1 MKRYFCLL
9 CFILLIAG
17 CNTNDQANEQAKG
30 NSEEFIQVKNS
41 TTKEVDRET
50 GQEVAKHLVH
60 LASKVPNVKDATAV
74 VIGPY
79 AIVGIDVDKDLDRSQ
94 VGSIK
99 YTVAE
104 SLKNDPNGARAIVVA
119 DPDLNA
125 RLKEIQEDIQNGRP
139 VQGIINELADI
150 TGRVMPEIPGDII
163 DPTSE
168 DKQKEKLSE
177 KEQKELQKQQ
187 RNQSNHHVNK

>member
-1 MKRYFCLL
+1 MKKYFFLL
-9 CFILLIAG
+9 CLSLFIAG
-17 CNTNDQANEQAKG
+17 CNTNHEANKEG
-30 NSEEFIQVKNS
+30 NNNGQIVQVKNS
-41 TTKEVDRET
+41 STKNFDRQT
-50 GQEVAKHLVH
+50 GQKIAQHLVS
-60 LASKVPNVKDATAV
+60 LASSVPNVKDATAIV
-74 VIGPY
+74 LGPY

-104 SLKNDPNGARAIVVA
+104 SLKHDPNGANAIVVA

-139 VQGIINELADI
+139 IQGIINELADI
-150 TGRVMPEIPGDII
+150 TGRIMPEIPADII
-163 DPTSE
+163 DPTPK

-177 KEQKELQKQQ
+177 NEKNELEKEQ
-187 RNQSNHHVNK
+187 NSQSNHHIQ